1 MIEHIYVFDGL
12 KIKDNFVDSV
22 FLTIT
27 STDWQRSVNKR
38 IYLEFPSSQAS
49 TVSVDSLDEK
59 AMILLAETCF
69 ADQLDT
75 VKLELEGLLTD
86 QGESQ

>member
-1 MIEHIYVFDGL
+1 MIEHIYMFDGL
-12 KIKDNFVDSV
+12 QVKDNCVDSV

-27 STDWQRSVNKR
+27 STDWQRSVKKR
-38 IYLEFPSSQAS
+38 IHLQFSAHQAS
-49 TVSVDSLDEK
+49 AVSIDSLDEK

-75 VKLELEGLLTD
+75 AKLELEGLLTD
-86 QGESQ
+86 QGES